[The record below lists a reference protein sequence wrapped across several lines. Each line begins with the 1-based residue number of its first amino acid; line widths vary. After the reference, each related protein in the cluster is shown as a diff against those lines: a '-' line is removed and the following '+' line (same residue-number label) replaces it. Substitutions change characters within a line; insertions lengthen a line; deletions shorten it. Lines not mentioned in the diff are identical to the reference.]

1 LHWCESPTP
10 SARTRCA
17 IVMQLPDATV
27 PNAADW
33 LVMHACLTLDG
44 VGGRLEQLQDQ
55 AGLSHLEWRAEFLQ
69 TPDVLALVISTD
81 ATPDEVTKLWPLYQ
95 RARQSLVDVPPSR
108 SELRIALRRARLN
121 AGLPTRSVADRQRLE
136 VNLLLRQLQ
145 PGALERQID
154 ELLDAPNWDP
164 IRAARKFQETPAWMI
179 AVGPGRPD
187 DLPGLVTTEA
197 LPAGFDPVTQ
207 NQPTPENL
215 AAVDPWLARARAATG
230 GDERYRALNGFHA
243 TATTTSGQGL
253 IAEDTVEW
261 REGGKLARQ
270 RAVVGQ
276 VIETTLDGDKMF
288 EALDGLRKSL
298 DARDGRLLRNEH
310 ARHPQMLLAAHLR
323 GDRRFRPIARRK
335 VGDREFYIAEA
346 VGDEFDRL
354 RVHIDTGSNL
364 IRVVESW
371 ERLGDETLV
380 HITEE
385 WSDYRSAGGIRVP
398 FRRRTTWNDGQ
409 QQSETL
415 FSDWQPR

>member
-1 LHWCESPTP
+1 
-10 SARTRCA
+10 
-17 IVMQLPDATV
+17 M
-27 PNAADW
+27 
-33 LVMHACLTLDG
+33 
-44 VGGRLEQLQDQ
+44 
-55 AGLSHLEWRAEFLQ
+55 
-69 TPDVLALVISTD
+69 
-81 ATPDEVTKLWPLYQ
+81 KL
-95 RARQSLVDVPPSR
+95 
-108 SELRIALRRARLN
+108 
-121 AGLPTRSVADRQRLE
+121 
-136 VNLLLRQLQ
+136 
-145 PGALERQID
+145 
-154 ELLDAPNWDP
+154 
-164 IRAARKFQETPAWMI
+164 M
-179 AVGPGRPD
+179 
-187 DLPGLVTTEA
+187 
-197 LPAGFDPVTQ
+197 
-207 NQPTPENL
+207 
-215 AAVDPWLARARAATG
+215 
-230 GDERYRALNGFHA
+230 
-243 TATTTSGQGL
+243 TSGS
-253 IAEDTVEW
+253 
-261 REGGKLARQ
+261 EGGKLARQ

-385 WSDYRSAGGIRVP
+385 WSDYRNAGGIRVP